1 MYINSQALRQ
11 MHIMISNPVNDNKH
25 HIVTLPL
32 LPECGLQGSMLA
44 KITLKNP
51 SVLGASA

>member
-1 MYINSQALRQ
+1 
-11 MHIMISNPVNDNKH
+11 MISNPVNDNKH